1 MIGRGG
7 RERLPTRVSRDL
19 GVDQDG
25 QVGSNVIKLSRH
37 NTHATDLHVYHL
49 PNDTI
54 HKSSPLIVVH
64 YGEDNRGKHTT
75 GEDMIE
81 VRGL

>member
-1 MIGRGG
+1 MIGGG
-7 RERLPTRVSRDL
+7 GGERLPTRVSRGL

-25 QVGSNVIKLSRH
+25 QVGSNVMELSHH

-54 HKSSPLIVVH
+54 HQLPPLIVVH
-64 YGEDNRGKHTT
+64 YTEDNRGKHTT
-75 GEDMIE
+75 GEGMVEERD
-81 VRGL
+81 L